1 MAENRANLK
10 TVISA
15 DSTQF
20 NSAMGRAV
28 LRSQRAGMGI
38 AKGVGRATA
47 GLVKMA
53 AASSLVSSG
62 IAMIGGTL
70 TGAAMLKGLKSA
82 ADLGGKV
89 SDLAAQTGIAAGN
102 ITVMQRALEDN
113 GVAGDKVGS
122 IINKLQKAIYEAQD
136 GTGAAS
142 KAFGEL
148 GLNISDLMRMTPDK
162 QFEAI
167 QRSIA
172 KIQDPTKRA
181 AMAMQ
186 IFGKSGGELLTLFA
200 DTGAFNNAAKFVG
213 TQADILN
220 RSAGI
225 FDSISDKLARVPDKL
240 RGFFV
245 GFLEPFAKDIDG
257 ILQKFDDYDFAALG
271 LRVANGF
278 NLLTISKA
286 FAAMGALLSAVVGE
300 GIAKGVQIG
309 GAIIAAAFSPE
320 GLSFIGDQFVNVF
333 KDAFLEIGFL
343 AVKTGI
349 ALAQALHGQIG
360 FSDIPDAVLGK
371 DNGKKAGR
379 KMADVIQDAID
390 GVDFAPSDN
399 IQDAARK
406 FRIEMGNLFPKVEG
420 DPSPSPQ
427 KQDDSSLYDLFRPKP
442 QDPAFEQMGPSKSL
456 ANKGI
461 FDAIAKRD
469 SASKAGFGGLAGLYG
484 MQVDRAGGGKVGANS
499 AFNRDRE
506 RLGVGSGLVT
516 GGLGEKRRLNT
527 KQEKPQEPKEE
538 LGFLQS
544 IDRNIKSAL
553 TVG

>member
-1 MAENRANLK
+1 
-10 TVISA
+10 
-15 DSTQF
+15 
-20 NSAMGRAV
+20 
-28 LRSQRAGMGI
+28 MGI
-38 AKGVGRATA
+38 AKGVGAATVGIAKMGATA
-47 GLVKMA
+47 AVAAGSIGL
-53 AASSLVSSG
+53 
-62 IAMIGGTL
+62 IGGAL
-70 TGAAMLKGLKSA
+70 AGAAMVKGLKSA

-122 IINKLQKAIYEAQD
+122 IINKLQRSIYEAQE
-136 GTGAAS
+136 GTGAAA
-142 KAFGEL
+142 KAFEDL
-148 GLNISDLMRMTPDK
+148 GISVSDLMRMTPDK

-172 KIQDPTKRA
+172 KIEDPTKRA

-186 IFGKSGGELLTLFA
+186 IFGKSGGGLLTLFA
-200 DTGAFNNAAKFVG
+200 DTGAFDNAAKFVG
-213 TQADILN
+213 TQADVLN
-220 RSAGI
+220 RSATV

-240 RGFFV
+240 QGFFV

-278 NLLTISKA
+278 NLPTISKA
-286 FAAMGALLSAVVGE
+286 FVAMGNLLSVAVGE
-300 GIAKGVQIG
+300 GIAKGVQVG
-309 GAIIAAAFSPE
+309 GAIISAAFSPE

-333 KDAFLEIGFL
+333 KNAFLEIGFL
-343 AVKTGI
+343 AVKAGV
-349 ALAQALHGQIG
+349 AVAQAMEGQIG
-360 FSDIPDAVLGK
+360 FADIPDAITGG
-371 DNGKKAGR
+371 DGGKKTGR

-390 GVDFAPSDN
+390 GVDFAPSDK
-399 IQDAARK
+399 IQDAARR

-420 DPSPSPQ
+420 APSPSPQ
-427 KQDDSSLYDLFRPKP
+427 KQDDSSLYDLFKPKP
-442 QDPAFEQMGPSKSL
+442 TEPAVEQMGPSKAL

-469 SASKAGFGGLAGLYG
+469 AASKAGFGGLAGLYG
-484 MQVDRAGGGKVGANS
+484 MQADRAGGGKLGSGS

-516 GGLGEKRRLNT
+516 GGLGEKRRLAT
-527 KQEKPQEPKEE
+527 SKDKKEDPKDE
-538 LGFLQS
+538 LGVLES

>member
-20 NSAMGRAV
+20 NSELSRSILRA
-28 LRSQRAGMGI
+28 QRAGMGI
-38 AKGVGRATA
+38 AKGVGRAT
-47 GLVKMA
+47 V
-53 AASSLVSSG
+53 G
-62 IAMIGGTL
+62 IAKMGATAAVAAGSIGLIGGAL
-70 TGAAMLKGLKSA
+70 AGAAMLKGLKSA

-122 IINKLQKAIYEAQD
+122 IINKLQRSIYEAQE

-162 QFEAI
+162 QFESI
-167 QRSIA
+167 QRAISQIE
-172 KIQDPTKRA
+172 DPTKRA

-186 IFGKSGGELLTLFA
+186 IFGKSGGSLLTLFA
-200 DTGAFNNAAKFVG
+200 DTGAFDNAAKFVG

-220 RSAGI
+220 RSATV

-240 RGFFV
+240 QGFFV

-278 NLLTISKA
+278 NLPTISKG
-286 FAAMGALLSAVVGE
+286 FVAMGALLSAVVGE

-333 KDAFLEIGFL
+333 KNAFLEIGLL
-343 AVKTGI
+343 AVKAGV
-349 ALAQALHGQIG
+349 AVAQAMKGQIG
-360 FSDIPDAVLGK
+360 FADIPEAILGK
-371 DNGKKAGR
+371 DDSKKAGR
-379 KMADVIQDAID
+379 TMADVIQDAID

-406 FRIEMGNLFPKVEG
+406 FRRTMGDLFPLGESG
-420 DPSPSPQ
+420 PSPSPQ
-427 KQDDSSLYDLFRPKP
+427 KEDDSGLYDLFKSKPKGP
-442 QDPAFEQMGPSKSL
+442 TFEQMGPSKAL

-469 SASKAGFGGLAGLYG
+469 ASSKAGFGGLAGLYG
-484 MQVDRAGGGKVGANS
+484 MQVDRVGGGKLGANS

-527 KQEKPQEPKEE
+527 KQEKEKEPKEE